1 MSLTLPIIQLAR
13 ISLSRDTTLNKLKK
27 IFFDRFKDLKVD
39 FIGWPSLLCV
49 TLIALDQI
57 TKVMTI
63 QATPYSP
70 RLIKE
75 IIPGF
80 FNLVHYR
87 NKGAAWGIG
96 SSHTNIL
103 AIVSFVAFFVIL
115 FEFPKLCE
123 KRKINFLAISM
134 MLGGIM
140 GNGIDRAFRPAGVV
154 DMIEV
159 FIPYVIKEGW
169 YRFPAFN
176 IADSAICVSVFI
188 YIIASLR
195 APKTKTDEQKAD

>member
-1 MSLTLPIIQLAR
+1 MSQTSLTTLLGR
-13 ISLSRDTTLNKLKK
+13 TSLSKLKK
-27 IFFDRFKDLKVD
+27 IVSDRFIELKAD
-39 FIGWPSLLCV
+39 FYGWPSLLCV
-49 TLIALDQI
+49 FLIALDQI

-87 NKGAAWGIG
+87 NLGAAWGMG

-103 AIVSFVAFFVIL
+103 ALISFVAFFAIL

-123 KRKINFLAISM
+123 KRKMNFLAISM

-140 GNGIDRAFRPAGVV
+140 GNGIDRAFRPEGVV

-159 FIPYVIKEGW
+159 YIPFIYKEGW

-176 IADSAICVSVFI
+176 VADSAICVSVFI
-188 YIIASLR
+188 YIISSLK
-195 APKTKTDEQKAD
+195 APKAPAEKHETTD

>member
-1 MSLTLPIIQLAR
+1 LPKTSLNREVI
-13 ISLSRDTTLNKLKK
+13 LSRIKKLVSERLNE
-27 IFFDRFKDLKVD
+27 LKVD
-39 FIGWPSLLCV
+39 FYGWPLVLCASI
-49 TLIALDQI
+49 IALDQI

-70 RLIKE
+70 RLIRE

-87 NKGAAWGIG
+87 NLGAAWGMG

-103 AIVSFVAFFVIL
+103 AIISFVAFFAIL

-140 GNGIDRAFRPAGVV
+140 GNGIDRAFRPEGVV
-154 DMIEV
+154 DMVEV
-159 FIPYVIKEGW
+159 FIPFVYKEGW

-188 YIIASLR
+188 YIIASLK
-195 APKTKTDEQKAD
+195 APKAPKKVDEATD